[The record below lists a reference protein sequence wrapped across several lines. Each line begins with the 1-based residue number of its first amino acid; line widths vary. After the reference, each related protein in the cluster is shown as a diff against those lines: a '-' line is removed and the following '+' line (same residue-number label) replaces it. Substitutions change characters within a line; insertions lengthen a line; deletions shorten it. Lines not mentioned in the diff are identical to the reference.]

1 MWGLQSNKVAR
12 RGQADLVCKFHHEAR
27 FRKWTSKKTQEVD
40 RRSTLAGGD
49 IAKSRIDHDD
59 RETSTQDIFGPDEQL
74 CSIDDPT
81 FHCKVWRNRHL
92 YVLPY
97 AVSVM
102 LYERW
107 SLFIV
112 NRPTHISAKD
122 VEGFVCVTS

>member
-1 MWGLQSNKVAR
+1 MKCGVFNRTKL
-12 RGQADLVCKFHHEAR
+12 LVGVKPTLCASFTMKPDFGNGR
-27 FRKWTSKKTQEVD
+27 LKKTQEVD

-81 FHCKVWRNRHL
+81 FHCKVWRNRRL
-92 YVLPY
+92 YVLSY

-102 LYERW
+102 ELL
-107 SLFIV
+107 SLV
-112 NRPTHISAKD
+112 DRVGCMNGKMES
-122 VEGFVCVTS
+122 